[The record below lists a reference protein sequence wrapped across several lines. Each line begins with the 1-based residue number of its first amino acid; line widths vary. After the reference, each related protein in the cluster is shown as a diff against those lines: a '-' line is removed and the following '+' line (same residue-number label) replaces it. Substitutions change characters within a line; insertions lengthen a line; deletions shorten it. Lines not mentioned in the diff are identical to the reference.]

1 MRGSEAVVQL
11 LDQVGV
17 EIIFGLC
24 GDTSLPFYDAL
35 ATMSHGMRHVLT
47 RDERSASFM
56 ADAYARLSGKVGV
69 CEGPSGGGA
78 TYILP
83 GVAEADQSSVPLVC
97 LTSDISLKDAGRGTL
112 TELDQTALF
121 SPVTRTALAPESAR
135 QLVDAIRTAF
145 RAATTGP
152 LGAAHVR
159 LPYDV
164 QLDELDEADVRG
176 VTIDPRLNTAPSTRT
191 APAAEAI
198 AAASTLLTEARRPLI
213 VAGAG
218 AVRSGAWN
226 EITALAEIL
235 GAPVATSIGG
245 KGSIAE
251 THPYALG
258 VIGSNG
264 GLRYRHDMLRE
275 SDVILYVGSRQ
286 GSVTTEKWTLPADGE
301 KTLIQLDID
310 SDRIGRNY
318 RTAVGIEADATLG
331 LAALTEYITDALG
344 GRPAAKVDPGEI
356 ARRREAHMARVS
368 ECTSDDTPIR
378 PERFV
383 AELSKALGADAVICA
398 DPGTPCPFLSA
409 YYRLPQAG
417 RWFVSPRAHGA
428 LGYALPAVC
437 GAYYAKPDASA
448 IVGVMGDGSFGISA
462 GELETIKRLD
472 LPVTL
477 IVLNNAGYGWIKA
490 GQKQLGG
497 RYYSVDFS
505 RSDHAAIAEA
515 YGIRGLRVDEPS
527 ALAATL
533 VDALAFDG
541 PVLIDVIVQPLEQ
554 SQAPVSKWIA

>member
-1 MRGSEAVVQL
+1 M
-11 LDQVGV
+11 GV

-97 LTSDISLKDAGRGTL
+97 LTSNISLKDADRGTL

-164 QLDELDEADVRG
+164 QLDELDEADVRS

-251 THPYALG
+251 THPYTLG

-318 RTAVGIEADATLG
+318 RTAVGIEADATMG

-378 PERFV
+378 PPSASSRNCRRRSEGMR
-383 AELSKALGADAVICA
+383 SSALTRA
-398 DPGTPCPFLSA
+398 
-409 YYRLPQAG
+409 
-417 RWFVSPRAHGA
+417 PRAHSC
-428 LGYALPAVC
+428 LPTIGCRRQA
-437 GAYYAKPDASA
+437 A
-448 IVGVMGDGSFGISA
+448 GS
-462 GELETIKRLD
+462 
-472 LPVTL
+472 
-477 IVLNNAGYGWIKA
+477 
-490 GQKQLGG
+490 
-497 RYYSVDFS
+497 
-505 RSDHAAIAEA
+505 
-515 YGIRGLRVDEPS
+515 
-527 ALAATL
+527 
-533 VDALAFDG
+533 
-541 PVLIDVIVQPLEQ
+541 
-554 SQAPVSKWIA
+554 